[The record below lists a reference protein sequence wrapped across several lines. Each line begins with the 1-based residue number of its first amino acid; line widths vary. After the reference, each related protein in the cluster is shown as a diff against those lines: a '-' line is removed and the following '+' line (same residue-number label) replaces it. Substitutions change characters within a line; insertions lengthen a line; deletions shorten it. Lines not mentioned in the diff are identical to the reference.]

1 MPAKRSTSLEHAQID
16 QTVTDDSEVESS
28 KSVVTATDSPQ
39 SQKSE
44 AKYKPDWLIWQD
56 RPVASVQEAIC
67 LLHDIHPPAYSKLDA
82 DDARN
87 KYFRPH
93 LKTLKQRITYV
104 QGIRIAPGEDYECKP
119 GDGTF
124 IVLRDFV
131 EQVRTGALFKGF
143 DFPEEFNELNSP
155 LPCEF
160 EEDTFA
166 SSFSSE
172 SDQVPKPDQS
182 SSEKLNKSWAR
193 LLVLMAIE
201 HYGFIPE
208 WPPEKLSEPMK
219 VNGLYQPLATLSE
232 KHGVPYLRDRGTVRE
247 AFMAAVLR
255 LGPDEVNDIRA
266 KLVKKAELDQSFSK
280 ART

>member
-16 QTVTDDSEVESS
+16 QTLTADSEVESS
-28 KSVVTATDSPQ
+28 KSGVTATDSPQ
-39 SQKSE
+39 SQKSKS
-44 AKYKPDWLIWQD
+44 KYKPDWLIWQD

-104 QGIRIAPGEDYECKP
+104 QGIRIAPGQDYECKP
-119 GDGTF
+119 GDGTY

-143 DFPEEFNELNSP
+143 NFPEEFSELNPP
-155 LPCEF
+155 LPFEF
-160 EEDTFA
+160 EEDTYA
-166 SSFSSE
+166 SSFSGE
-172 SDQVPKPDQS
+172 STQVPKPAEHS
-182 SSEKLNKSWAR
+182 NERLNKAWAR

-201 HYGFIPE
+201 HYKFIPD
-208 WPPEKLSEPMK
+208 WPPEKSSDSVK
-219 VNGLYQPLATLSE
+219 GSGLYQPLADLSKE
-232 KHGVPYLRDRGTVRE
+232 NGVSYLGDRGTVRD
-247 AFMAAVLR
+247 AFLAAVQR
-255 LGPDEVNDIRA
+255 LGEEEVKKIRA
-266 KLVKKAELDQSFSK
+266 KLEENAKSAQSSP
-280 ART
+280 AAHT

>member
-16 QTVTDDSEVESS
+16 QTVTDDSEEESS
-28 KSVVTATDSPQ
+28 TSGVTAIDSRQPPD
-39 SQKSE
+39 SE
-44 AKYKPDWLIWQD
+44 SKYKPDWSIWQD
-56 RPVASVQEAIC
+56 RPVATVQEAIC
-67 LLHDIHPPAYSKLDA
+67 LLHGIHPPAYSKLDVN
-82 DDARN
+82 DARN

-119 GDGTF
+119 GDGTY
-124 IVLRDFV
+124 IVLSDFV

-143 DFPEEFNELNSP
+143 NFSKEFSELNPP

-160 EEDTFA
+160 EEDTYV
-166 SSFSSE
+166 SSFSGE
-172 SDQVPKPDQS
+172 SAQVPKPAENS
-182 SSEKLNKSWAR
+182 NERLNKAWAR

-219 VNGLYQPLATLSE
+219 VSGLYQPLATLSE
-232 KHGVPYLRDRGTVRE
+232 KHGVPYLRDRGTVRD
-247 AFMAAVLR
+247 AFLAVVQR
-255 LGPDEVNDIRA
+255 LGEEEVKKIRA
-266 KLVKKAELDQSFSK
+266 KLENNAESAQSSPE
-280 ART
+280 AHT

>member
-1 MPAKRSTSLEHAQID
+1 M
-16 QTVTDDSEVESS
+16 
-28 KSVVTATDSPQ
+28 
-39 SQKSE
+39 
-44 AKYKPDWLIWQD
+44 
-56 RPVASVQEAIC
+56 
-67 LLHDIHPPAYSKLDA
+67 LHDIHPPAYSKLDA

-119 GDGTF
+119 GDGTY

-143 DFPEEFNELNSP
+143 NFPEEFSELNPP
-155 LPCEF
+155 LPFES
-160 EEDTFA
+160 EEDTYA
-166 SSFSSE
+166 SSFSGE
-172 SDQVPKPDQS
+172 SAQVPKPTENS
-182 SSEKLNKSWAR
+182 NERLNKAWAR

-219 VNGLYQPLATLSE
+219 VSGLYQPLATLSE
-232 KHGVPYLRDRGTVRE
+232 KHGVPYLRDRGTVRD
-247 AFMAAVLR
+247 AFLAVVQR
-255 LGPDEVNDIRA
+255 LGKEEVKKIQA
-266 KLVKKAELDQSFSK
+266 KLEENAKSAQSSP
-280 ART
+280 AAHT

>member
-1 MPAKRSTSLEHAQID
+1 MPAKRSTSLENAQID
-16 QTVTDDSEVESS
+16 QTLTADSEVESS
-28 KSVVTATDSPQ
+28 KSGVTATDSPQ
-39 SQKSE
+39 SQKSKS
-44 AKYKPDWLIWQD
+44 KYKPDWLIWQD

-93 LKTLKQRITYV
+93 LKTLKQRITFL

-119 GDGTF
+119 GDGTY

-131 EQVRTGALFKGF
+131 EQVRTEALFKGF
-143 DFPEEFNELNSP
+143 NFPEEFSELNPP
-155 LPCEF
+155 LPFEF
-160 EEDTFA
+160 EEDTYA
-166 SSFSSE
+166 SSFSGE
-172 SDQVPKPDQS
+172 SAQVPKPTENS
-182 SSEKLNKSWAR
+182 NERLNKAWAR

-219 VNGLYQPLATLSE
+219 VNGLYQPLADLSE
-232 KHGVPYLRDRGTVRE
+232 KHGVLYLKDRGTVRD
-247 AFMAAVLR
+247 AFLAAVQR
-255 LGPDEVNDIRA
+255 LGEVEVKKIRA
-266 KLVKKAELDQSFSK
+266 KLGEDVESGQHFPK
-280 ART
+280 TNT

>member
-16 QTVTDDSEVESS
+16 QTVTDDSEVEPS
-28 KSVVTATDSPQ
+28 KSGVTATDSPQ

-44 AKYKPDWLIWQD
+44 SKYKPDWLILQD

-93 LKTLKQRITYV
+93 LKTLKQRITFL

-143 DFPEEFNELNSP
+143 NFPEEFSELNPP
-155 LPCEF
+155 LPFEF
-160 EEDTFA
+160 EEDTYA
-166 SSFSSE
+166 SSFSGE
-172 SDQVPKPDQS
+172 STQVPKPAEHS
-182 SSEKLNKSWAR
+182 NERLHKAWAR

-201 HYGFIPE
+201 HYKFIPD
-208 WPPEKLSEPMK
+208 WPPEKSSDSVK
-219 VNGLYQPLATLSE
+219 GSGLYQPLADLSKE
-232 KHGVPYLRDRGTVRE
+232 NGVSYLGDRGTVRD
-247 AFMAAVLR
+247 AFLAAVQR
-255 LGPDEVNDIRA
+255 LGEEEVKKIRA
-266 KLVKKAELDQSFSK
+266 KLEENVKSAQSSP
-280 ART
+280 AAHT

>member
-16 QTVTDDSEVESS
+16 QTVTDDSEVELS
-28 KSVVTATDSPQ
+28 KSGVTATDSPQ
-39 SQKSE
+39 SQTSE
-44 AKYKPDWLIWQD
+44 WKYKPDWLIWQD

-104 QGIRIAPGEDYECKP
+104 QGIRIAPGEDYECKS
-119 GDGTF
+119 GDGTY

-143 DFPEEFNELNSP
+143 NFPEEFSELNPP
-155 LPCEF
+155 LPFEF
-160 EEDTFA
+160 EEDTCA
-166 SSFSSE
+166 SSFSGE
-172 SDQVPKPDQS
+172 SAQVPKPAENS
-182 SSEKLNKSWAR
+182 NERLNKAWAR

-201 HYGFIPE
+201 HYKFIPD
-208 WPPEKLSEPMK
+208 WPPEKSSDSVK
-219 VNGLYQPLATLSE
+219 GSGLYQPLADISKE
-232 KHGVPYLRDRGTVRE
+232 NGVSYLGDRGTVQN
-247 AFMAAVLR
+247 AFVTAVQR
-255 LGPDEVNDIRA
+255 LGEEEVKKIRA
-266 KLVKKAELDQSFSK
+266 KLEENAKSAQSSP
-280 ART
+280 AAHT

>member
-16 QTVTDDSEVESS
+16 QTLTADSEVESS
-28 KSVVTATDSPQ
+28 KSGVTATDSPQ
-39 SQKSE
+39 SQKSKS
-44 AKYKPDWLIWQD
+44 KYKPDWLIWQD

-160 EEDTFA
+160 EEDAFA

-172 SDQVPKPDQS
+172 SAQVPKPDQS

-219 VNGLYQPLATLSE
+219 VNGLYQPLATLSG
-232 KHGVPYLRDRGTVRE
+232 KHGVPYLKDRGTVRD
-247 AFMAAVLR
+247 AFMAAVQR
-255 LGPDEVNDIRA
+255 LGEAEIVAIRA
-266 KLVKKAELDQSFSK
+266 KLDKNGKSAQSSPE